1 LSGSES
7 LGKRA
12 AARTRSLRR
21 ALIGAITAI
30 AFAATAVSGCATVRS
45 RVERNPLAALSD
57 SGALYLVI
65 PVRGNEELVT
75 LALTAFTGKASAQ
88 KVVERTDVVYACT
101 QGPSAETQAADTR
114 TVRVIATGSFPKSA
128 AGFAFRE
135 SAGWERRSA
144 SGMSWY
150 HAPGVD
156 VAIPAR
162 GTLCA
167 VASGSGAGGENSRG
181 VTQDA
186 EIRDLLARVA
196 SGNALGGA
204 VSREFATYAANA
216 ANSGP
221 IGFFVADPDI
231 IAQRILGP
239 DVSLPMRFAEGY
251 AERQEDGAYALRARI
266 TLADARS
273 AKALRPLI
281 ARAFRGAEVSVDGD
295 AVTVSG
301 FRVEKEKLAEL
312 AFFSY
317 LEKK

>member
-1 LSGSES
+1 
-7 LGKRA
+7 
-12 AARTRSLRR
+12 
-21 ALIGAITAI
+21 
-30 AFAATAVSGCATVRS
+30 VRS

-65 PVRGNEELVT
+65 PVKGNEELVS

-101 QGPSAETQAADTR
+101 QGPSVETQATDTR

-128 AGFAFRE
+128 AAFAFRE

-167 VASGSGAGGENSRG
+167 VASASGEEEGSGDDREGSGAGVENSRDETQDAHG

-216 ANSGP
+216 VNSGT
-221 IGFFVADPDI
+221 IGFFVADPGVF
-231 IAQRILGP
+231 AQRMLGP
-239 DVSLPMRFAEGY
+239 DFSLPIRFAEGY
-251 AERQEDGAYALRARI
+251 AERQEDGAYAMRTQI

-281 ARAFRGAEVSVDGD
+281 AHAFRGASVAVDGD

-301 FRVEKEKLAEL
+301 YRVEKEKLAEL